1 MCNLRKPELMNI
13 IQELTEKYSGKYSE
27 DLTKSVNSPIGKYI
41 YQPKSGIIEVDGTKI
56 SINLNEVGGAMPVT
70 EPFRIYLHLDKKYET
85 ELTIFPIDSW
95 NKLMNFI
102 YPKRRE
108 FVPKPI
114 LKQFWFGGNID
125 LLKQLASD
133 NDFCEKIIN
142 ERIYIETGFKTTDR
156 IVLTPEYGIK
166 DIEQFEKFVSV
177 LKRIENKI
185 KTAHNTV

>member
-1 MCNLRKPELMNI
+1 MNI

-27 DLTKSVNSPIGKYI
+27 DLIKSINSPIGKYV
-41 YQPKSGIIEVDGTKI
+41 YQPKNGIIEVDGTKI

-70 EPFRIYLHLDKKYET
+70 EPFRISLHLDKKYET

-95 NKLMNFI
+95 NKFLNFLF
-102 YPKRRE
+102 PKRRE

-114 LKQFWFGGNID
+114 LKQFWFGGKID

-133 NDFCEKIIN
+133 KDFCEKIIN

-156 IVLTPEYGIK
+156 IILTPEFGVK
-166 DIEQFEKFVSV
+166 DIEQFEKFVSI
-177 LKRIENKI
+177 LKRIEYKI
-185 KTAHNTV
+185 KNCTQHSIL

>member
-1 MCNLRKPELMNI
+1 MNI

-27 DLTKSVNSPIGKYI
+27 GLNKSVNSPIGKYV
-41 YQPKSGIIEVDGTKI
+41 YQPKNGIIKVDGTKI

-70 EPFRIYLHLDKKYET
+70 EPFRITLHLDKTYKT

-95 NKLMNFI
+95 NKFLNFLF
-102 YPKRRE
+102 PKRRA

-133 NDFCEKIIN
+133 KYFCEKIIN
-142 ERIYIETGFKTTDR
+142 ERIYIETGFKTADR

-166 DIEQFEKFVSV
+166 DIEQFEKYVSI
-177 LKRIENKI
+177 LKSIEKKI
-185 KTAHNTV
+185 KTAHNNV